1 MRGRRGTKEDMRNN
15 GFVDVYVYI
24 YAETEEELLLRRNE
38 AHRYCVEHRY
48 IPEYKTDIGEKE
60 ELERIIY
67 DKVLEKEKSK
77 FIVYRH
83 EDLGEDWLNILF
95 TIGLRGYEIEGID
108 GYRLPDEIEY
118 LIEAQ
123 RELYRKRIVY
133 GRMRKVNAGGWIS
146 RPPYG
151 YKRKGD
157 SLVLDS
163 YESFIVRFA
172 FYRRSQGCSLQGIAH
187 ELRLRGFKNR
197 NGRQFSKMTI
207 KNILDNADF
216 YKGKIIFCGEV
227 HDGKHPRLLKED
239 GTVDMEYINN
249 HFDTEKEK
257 EIIRANSEKLPPEM
271 ITPYIKVKKR
281 PYGNNRRV

>member
-24 YAETEEELLLRRNE
+24 YADTDEELALRRSE
-38 AHRYCVEHRY
+38 AHRYCVERRY
-48 IPEYKTDIGEKE
+48 IPYYKTDVGCKE
-60 ELERIIY
+60 MLDSIIY
-67 DKVLEKEKSK
+67 DGVLEKGKSK
-77 FIVYRH
+77 FIVYDH
-83 EDLGEDWLNILF
+83 TDLGDDFLNILF
-95 TIGLRGYEIEGID
+95 TIGLRGYEIEGMD
-108 GYRLPDEIEY
+108 GYRLPDDIEY
-118 LIEAQ
+118 IRLAQ

-133 GRMRKVNAGGWIS
+133 GREKKVKEGGWIS

-151 YKRKGD
+151 YKRKED
-157 SLVLDS
+157 SLVLDA
-163 YESFIVRFA
+163 YESFIVRFV
-172 FYRRSQGCSLQGIAH
+172 FYRRSQGCSLQGIAQ

-197 NGRQFSKMTI
+197 CGRPFVKMTI
-207 KNILDNADF
+207 KNILDNEEF
-216 YKGKIIFCGEV
+216 YKGWITYRGEL
-227 HDGKHPRLLKED
+227 HEGKHPRLLKED